1 MRIIAG
7 KMRGSSLLITSGKN
21 TRPLKD
27 MAREAIFNLLKHS
40 NKISFEI
47 EKSNI
52 LDLYAGTGSFG
63 LECLSRNAQNVSFV
77 EKRSC

>member
-27 MAREAIFNLLKHS
+27 MAREAIFNLS
-40 NKISFEI
+40 
-47 EKSNI
+47 
-52 LDLYAGTGSFG
+52 
-63 LECLSRNAQNVSFV
+63 LS
-77 EKRSC
+77 